1 MMTFIFRFIAGGAI
15 VSLFALLGDVL
26 KPKSFAAGLFGA
38 APSVALATVGL
49 TLLTDGRVYASEE
62 ARSMIGGSLAFL
74 FYAIATIQLIVRGK
88 LGATSASISAIA
100 VWLVCAIGAW
110 LLILR

>member
-1 MMTFIFRFIAGGAI
+1 MTFIFRFIAGGAI

-26 KPKSFAAGLFGA
+26 KPKSFAGLFGA
-38 APSVALATVGL
+38 APSVALATLGL

-62 ARSMIGGSLAFL
+62 ARSMIGGSVAFL

-88 LGATSASISAIA
+88 LGATSASVSAIA
-100 VWLVCAIGAW
+100 VWLACAFGVW